1 MRIGFILSALVLVA
15 VVSVAT
21 LKANDLKLWLGDVT
35 MPIREGMYR
44 ARNIMVPMRDGV
56 RLATDVYRPG
66 WGRGRHPVILI
77 RTTYGGVPLGEVR
90 QFIENDYAVVVQHV
104 RGRFNSEGRY
114 ESPYWTAGQD
124 GYDTIDWII
133 AQPWATDKVGTFGC
147 SYLGES
153 QIILAAENHP
163 NHVAM
168 IAMGAGGALG
178 KAANAYGYFGVFENG
193 VLNLASSLGWF
204 TAEGAKHYNITPRP
218 EDYESRMRTRM
229 DHLPVSE
236 LNDQMVPYE
245 TGFNDLINHPL
256 TDTWWDNQGYI
267 SPDDEF
273 STATLHIND
282 WFDQT
287 AHNTFKLAEHMA
299 DNARHPRARFQPVI
313 IAPGLHCGAGK
324 LSNGNVT
331 VGDMRFRYTARDFQK
346 VYIDWFDHWLKEQDS
361 ELPAPYQYFVIHAD
375 EWRTAEQW
383 PPASSTAQRLYLSDG
398 GRLNNAP
405 VKSPDTGP
413 EFDQYAY
420 DPLDPV
426 PTLGGPICC
435 TYRPEDRPGP
445 LDQTPLGD
453 REDILTYRT
462 DPLANAVELE
472 GNARA
477 VLFVATDAKDT
488 DFTVKLIDHYPDG
501 KAYNLQDGVIRLRYR
516 EGIDRPEL
524 AEPGKIYRVELE
536 LRPIAYRFEEGH
548 RIGIQIASSN
558 FPRLARNLNTGAAP
572 YHDDQT
578 VVANNRVYL
587 SGENASYIELPLR
600 NNDAPMQR
608 TEPGRDDL

>member
-1 MRIGFILSALVLVA
+1 MRPGFTLLALVLVA
-15 VVSVAT
+15 AASVVT

-66 WGRGRHPVILI
+66 WGRGRHPVVLI
-77 RTTYGGVPLGEVR
+77 RTTYGGVPLSEVR
-90 QFIENDYAVVVQHV
+90 QFIEHDYAVVVQHV

-124 GYDTIDWII
+124 GYDTIEWIV
-133 AQPWATDKVGTFGC
+133 AQPWATDRVGTFGC

-168 IAMGAGGALG
+168 IALGAGGALG
-178 KAANAYGYFGVFENG
+178 KAADAYGYFGVFENG

-204 TAEGAKHYNITPRP
+204 TAEGAQNYKVTPRP
-218 EDYESRMRTRM
+218 ADYETRMRTRM

-236 LNDQMVPYE
+236 LNDQMVPYD

-256 TDTWWDNQGYI
+256 TDPWWDNEGYI
-267 SPDDEF
+267 HPDDEF
-273 STATLHIND
+273 SAATLHIND

-299 DNARHPRARFQPVI
+299 SHARHPRASYQPVV

-324 LSNGNVT
+324 LNEGEVT
-331 VGDMRFRYTARDFQK
+331 IGELRFEYHARDFQK
-346 VYIDWFDHWLKEQDS
+346 LFINWFDHWLKDRDT
-361 ELPAPYQYFVIHAD
+361 ELPAPYEYYVIHAG
-375 EWRTAEQW
+375 EWRRADQW
-383 PPASSTAQRLYLSDG
+383 PPASSTEQRLYLENG
-398 GRLNNAP
+398 GHLVKQP
-405 VKSPDTGP
+405 PKSPGTTP

-445 LDQTPLGD
+445 LDQTPL
-453 REDILTYRT
+453 RERDDVLSYRT
-462 DPLANAVELE
+462 GPLTSAVELE

-488 DFTVKLIDHYPDG
+488 DFTVKLIDHYLDG
-501 KAYNLQDGVIRLRYR
+501 RAYNLQDGVVRLRYR
-516 EGIDRPEL
+516 EGIENPKL
-524 AEPGKIYRVELE
+524 AEPGEIYRIELE
-536 LRPIAYRFEEGH
+536 LRPVAYRFEVGH
-548 RIGIQIASSN
+548 SIGIQIASSN
-558 FPRLARNLNTGAAP
+558 FPRLARNLNTGADP

-587 SGENASYIELPLR
+587 SGENASYIELPFRALNEQTQQAASR
-600 NNDAPMQR
+600 
-608 TEPGRDDL
+608 RDDL